1 VNPAMGVVKMQVTMP
16 DEEDL
21 TLCIEVELELLI
33 ALIVTGLNGI
43 PLGSTSIFT
52 SPIEYP
58 VRFAFKNH
66 ESINSP
72 VSESTNIKSG
82 AEV

>member
-1 VNPAMGVVKMQVTMP
+1 MNPAIGVVKMQVTIP
-16 DEEDL
+16 DDEDS
-21 TLCIEVELELLI
+21 TRSIETELELLI
-33 ALIVTGLNGI
+33 ALIVTGLIGN

-52 SPIEYP
+52 SPIEDQ
-58 VRFAFKNH
+58 VRFAFKNPV
-66 ESINSP
+66 SINSP